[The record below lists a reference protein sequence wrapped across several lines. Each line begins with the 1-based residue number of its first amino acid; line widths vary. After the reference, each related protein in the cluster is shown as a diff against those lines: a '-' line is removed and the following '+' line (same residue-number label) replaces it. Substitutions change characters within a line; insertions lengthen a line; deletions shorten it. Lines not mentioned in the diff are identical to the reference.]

1 MWYNRYIIKP
11 SCYTRNFMNYNRF
24 AYNRVGHKGFT
35 LIEILVVIAII
46 ALLAAILFPV
56 FARARENARRSSC
69 QSNLKQVGLGVLQY
83 AQDYDEVM
91 VPAWLEGDCSAGQGW
106 QPTKSTGFSCNSGSA
121 TNFKWM
127 DMIYPYVKSEQIFNC
142 PSAPRS
148 IPRYTQA
155 SSTNYGHYT
164 ANLGYRSS
172 GDTKNPPFSYY
183 TAGTTSGALSVP
195 IKLAQIQ
202 APVTTVLVTET
213 RSVSYSGAANCVFTF
228 GNSSGSNVPDFSF
241 REIGADGADRSIRT
255 WIFDGNN
262 PDGIIG
268 ERHLETINVLWAD
281 GHVKA
286 VKLATIAEFTTAG
299 SNRNYAAWS
308 IEDD

>member
-1 MWYNRYIIKP
+1 MRH
-11 SCYTRNFMNYNRF
+11 RRDL
-24 AYNRVGHKGFT
+24 HQGFT
-35 LIEILVVIAII
+35 LIELLVVIATI

-56 FARARENARRSSC
+56 FARARENARRAGC
-69 QSNLKQVGLGVLQY
+69 QSNLKQIGLGIFQY

-91 VPAWLEGDCSAGQGW
+91 VPAWLEGGCDVGQGW
-106 QPTKSTGFSCNSGSA
+106 QPTNS
-121 TNFKWM
+121 TNFNCNTGLEKNVKWM

-148 IPRYTQA
+148 IPRYVQA
-155 SSTNYGHYT
+155 DSNKYGHYT

-183 TAGTTSGALSVP
+183 TASTASGSLSVP

-202 APVTTVLVTET
+202 VPVTTVLVTET

-228 GNSSGSNVPDFSF
+228 GNSSGSNVPDFDF

-255 WIFDGNN
+255 FIFDGNN

-286 VKLATIAEFTTAG
+286 VKLATIAEYTPVG
-299 SNRNYAAWS
+299 SNRNYPAWS